1 MYEFKEIPTGWKVY
15 WGMYEEEATPMPPK
29 AEATITI
36 LRLAAPEANEWAY
49 ADLMMS
55 A

>member
-29 AEATITI
+29 GEATITV
-36 LRLAAPEANEWAY
+36 LRLLDPDASQWAD
-49 ADLMMS
+49 AELMMS

>member
-1 MYEFKEIPTGWKVY
+1 MYEFEEIPTGWKVY

-29 AEATITI
+29 TEAMILT
-36 LRLAAPEANEWAY
+36 LRLAEPEAEWTY
-49 ADLMMS
+49 ADLRMS